1 VIKGMKVNKVAKLL
15 GVSHVTVY
23 KKLKK
28 FNKELQDKTYK
39 EKGILFLLPEAVT
52 FIKSGIEKNDKNSC
66 VNNSFSRVET
76 LLKEVVTDL
85 KEELKQKNDV
95 INKLIGEHSQER
107 ERSDT
112 IIMKL
117 TQNNNLL
124 QNKISGFIEDY
135 SNPLN
140 KKKEVVGCDNTD
152 VSEKISIKSNKEM
165 VCNILQGK
173 SLLQKIYIKLFKPEL
188 LRGGV

>member
-1 VIKGMKVNKVAKLL
+1 MKVNKVAKLL

-76 LLKEVVTDL
+76 LLKEVVTD
-85 KEELKQKNDV
+85 
-95 INKLIGEHSQER
+95 
-107 ERSDT
+107 
-112 IIMKL
+112 
-117 TQNNNLL
+117 
-124 QNKISGFIEDY
+124 
-135 SNPLN
+135 
-140 KKKEVVGCDNTD
+140 
-152 VSEKISIKSNKEM
+152 
-165 VCNILQGK
+165 
-173 SLLQKIYIKLFKPEL
+173 
-188 LRGGV
+188 